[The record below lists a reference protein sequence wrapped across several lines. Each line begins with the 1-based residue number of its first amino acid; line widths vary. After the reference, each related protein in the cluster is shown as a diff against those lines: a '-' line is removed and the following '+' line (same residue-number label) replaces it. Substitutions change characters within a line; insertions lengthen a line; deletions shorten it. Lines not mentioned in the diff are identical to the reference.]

1 MLVPKLGAQFF
12 TALLHTVIL
21 FAMVVETSQEQRFL
35 EAMAVFILF
44 WASIV
49 SYAWAHMTATKTP

>member
-12 TALLHTVIL
+12 TALLHAVIL
-21 FAMVVETSQEQRFL
+21 FAMVETSQEQRFL